1 MNPEPCDQGDGA
13 EMATAT
19 QSLQPQADGTLHGV
33 FTVTV
38 LTNECGRQGNV
49 YKTPVVATRIG
60 DVPPA
65 AILADPALFE
75 S

>member
-1 MNPEPCDQGDGA
+1 VSW
-13 EMATAT
+13 
-19 QSLQPQADGTLHGV
+19 SLQPQLDGTLRGV
-33 FTVTV
+33 KTYIV

-49 YKTPVVATRIG
+49 HKTPFVATRIG

-65 AILADPALFE
+65 VVLADPALFV